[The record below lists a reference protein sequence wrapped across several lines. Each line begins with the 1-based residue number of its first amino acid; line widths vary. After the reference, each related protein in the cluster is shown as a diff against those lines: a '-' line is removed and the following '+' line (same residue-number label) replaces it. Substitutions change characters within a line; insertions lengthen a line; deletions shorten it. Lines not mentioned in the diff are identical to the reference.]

1 VVLIGSRGNGQEL
14 PFRKLG
20 QEYLSCWRG
29 VPALFTEKNL
39 HAFRVPCTNVLGST
53 GTSEAE
59 REAHI
64 GWQID
69 GAERPLP
76 THASSSCLTFW
87 VGGCV
92 TAIHF
97 RMSHAGTA
105 CCL

>member
-1 VVLIGSRGNGQEL
+1 MVRNCLFVH
-14 PFRKLG
+14 KLG

-29 VPALFTEKNL
+29 VPALFAEKNL
-39 HAFRVPCTNVLGST
+39 HAFRVPCTNELGST

-69 GAERPLP
+69 GAEPPLP
-76 THASSSCLTFW
+76 THASSRFW
-87 VGGCV
+87 VGGGV
-92 TAIHF
+92 TAVHC
-97 RMSHAGTA
+97 RMSHAWTA